1 MSSKVIWLEPEHFEG
16 AKEIS
21 GQDLGETRQWKS
33 YLNALALF
41 GFEQWLRERVPDI
54 KINRDNFR
62 IFQSESIHV
71 TDVGCNLS
79 LGEFKLCLI
88 PVDNLSDGLVILPKE
103 VVKSP
108 QIVAHFYVLIEVLE
122 EEENLNI
129 YGFLRYDQ
137 LVKHYQSMNF
147 DAKSDS
153 CYQIPLSWFDT
164 EINNLLLY
172 LRFLEKSAIPLP
184 SVFEVNNTVIENITQ
199 TPRSMAK
206 AIINLSQWW
215 CGVFEEGWQSTE
227 NIWNTLSNNYAWG
240 YVRSRNQSNSHPISR
255 TKVFDF
261 GLLLNGQSLAL
272 VVNLKRGENNEVDVL
287 AQVIPCN
294 EEYLPLGLKLKVTLN
309 FDTSES
315 ESQEVTARKADN
327 AIQLE
332 FSEGPGKKIK
342 IEVIFMDAVVTE
354 EFLLGIA

>member
-21 GQDLGETRQWKS
+21 DQDLGETRQWKN

-41 GFEQWLRERVPDI
+41 GFEQWLRERISDI
-54 KINRDNFR
+54 QINRDNYW
-62 IFQSESIHV
+62 IFQSDSTHV
-71 TDVGCNLS
+71 LDVVYNLS

-88 PVDNLSDGLVILPKE
+88 PVDNLIDGFVTLPEEVI
-103 VVKSP
+103 KSP
-108 QIVAHFYVLIEVLE
+108 KFAAHFYVLIEVLE
-122 EEENLNI
+122 EEEQLNI
-129 YGFLRYDQ
+129 YGFLRYDK
-137 LVKHYQSMNF
+137 LVKHCQSMNF

-153 CYQIPLSWFDT
+153 YYQIPLSWFDT
-164 EINNLLLY
+164 EIDNLLLY
-172 LRFLEKSAIPLP
+172 SRFLEKSAIPLP

-215 CGVFEEGWQSTE
+215 CGVFEEDWQSTE
-227 NIWNTLSNNYAWG
+227 NIGNTLSNNYAWG
-240 YVRSRNQSNSHPISR
+240 YVRSRNQSNNHPISR

-272 VVNLKRGENNEVDVL
+272 VVNVKQGENNEIDVL

-294 EEYLPLGLKLKVTLN
+294 EGYLPLGLKLKVTLN
-309 FDTSES
+309 FDTSEP

-332 FSEGPGKKIK
+332 FSDAPGKKFK
-342 IEVIFMDAVVTE
+342 VEVSFMDAVVTE
-354 EFLLGIA
+354 EFLLGVA

>member
-1 MSSKVIWLEPEHFEG
+1 
-16 AKEIS
+16 
-21 GQDLGETRQWKS
+21 
-33 YLNALALF
+33 
-41 GFEQWLRERVPDI
+41 
-54 KINRDNFR
+54 
-62 IFQSESIHV
+62 
-71 TDVGCNLS
+71 
-79 LGEFKLCLI
+79 
-88 PVDNLSDGLVILPKE
+88 
-103 VVKSP
+103 
-108 QIVAHFYVLIEVLE
+108 
-122 EEENLNI
+122 
-129 YGFLRYDQ
+129 
-137 LVKHYQSMNF
+137 
-147 DAKSDS
+147 
-153 CYQIPLSWFDT
+153 
-164 EINNLLLY
+164 
-172 LRFLEKSAIPLP
+172 
-184 SVFEVNNTVIENITQ
+184 
-199 TPRSMAK
+199 MAK

-215 CGVFEEGWQSTE
+215 CGVSEEGWQSTE

-272 VVNLKRGENNEVDVL
+272 VVNLKRRANNEIDVL

-332 FSEGPGKKIK
+332 FSEGSGKKFK

>member
-1 MSSKVIWLEPEHFEG
+1 MSSKVIWLEPEYFEG

-21 GQDLGETRQWKS
+21 DQDLGETRQWKN

-41 GFEQWLRERVPDI
+41 GFEQWLRERIPDI
-54 KINRDNFR
+54 QINRDNCW
-62 IFQSESIHV
+62 IFQSDSTHV
-71 TDVGCNLS
+71 LDVVYNLS
-79 LGEFKLCLI
+79 IGEFKLDLI
-88 PVDNLSDGLVILPKE
+88 PVDNLTDGFVILPKE
-103 VVKSP
+103 VIESP

-122 EEENLNI
+122 EEEQLNI

-137 LVKHYQSMNF
+137 LVKHCQSMNF
-147 DAKSDS
+147 HAKSDS

-172 LRFLEKSAIPLP
+172 SRFLEKAAIPLP
-184 SVFEVNNTVIENITQ
+184 SVFEVNNTVVESLNQAPISI
-199 TPRSMAK
+199 AK
-206 AIINLSQWW
+206 AIINLSNWW
-215 CGVFEEGWQSTE
+215 CGVFEESWQSTE
-227 NIWNTLSNNYAWG
+227 SIWNRLSSNYAWG
-240 YVRSRNQSNSHPISR
+240 YVRSRNQSNSYPVSR

-332 FSEGPGKKIK
+332 FSEAPGKKFK
-342 IEVIFMDAVVTE
+342 VEVSFMEAVVTE
-354 EFLLGIA
+354 EFLLGVA